1 MVKKLL
7 IILLSICLT
16 TVAYTTEPEFKI
28 LEFPVGCSSK
38 DKMEEYL
45 QSYNFKLQSVSLLRE
60 EQQSNG
66 EPLLVV
72 EYYLNTNKSESVI
85 IITTLDNKESCMI
98 GRTFNLKEYKVKKGE
113 PT

>member
-1 MVKKLL
+1 MIKKLL
-7 IILLSICLT
+7 IILLLICLT
-16 TVAYTTEPEFKI
+16 TVTYTAEPEFKI

-45 QSYNFKLQSVSLLRE
+45 QSYNFELQSVSIIRE
-60 EQQSNG
+60 EQQSTG

-72 EYYLNTNKSESVI
+72 EYYLNINKSESVI
-85 IITTLDNKESCMI
+85 IITTLDNKESCMV
-98 GRTFNLKEYKVKKGE
+98 GRTFNLKKYKVKKGE